1 MGITVRIDDIQPA
14 FNNAHRVMWAKHSGG
29 RVLTWKE
36 GQTLPAE
43 WWKLEYGVKI
53 LTGYKIDA
61 FGREYPEAWVEAEFA
76 SEEELTWFM
85 LRWS

>member
-1 MGITVRIDDIQPA
+1 MGITVKIDDIKPA

-29 RVLTWKE
+29 KI
-36 GQTLPAE
+36 LPANSKLPE
-43 WWKLEYGVKI
+43 QWWEIEYGVKI
-53 LTGYKIDA
+53 ITAHKVDA
-61 FGREYPEAWVEAEFA
+61 FSRHHYGAWVAAEFA